1 MKKYLLLIILLNMVQ
16 KSSNQNFF
24 IGLSLSN
31 SSNYDS
37 SVCVLDRNSKIMLLD
52 KFYFTQDIDLFFKSS
67 PYIHNSILCASVP
80 YDNSLLEGKWRIHS
94 KNYKMLGNYFKI
106 NRQKWTKR
114 LSARLC
120 DSLLNLRE
128 EGVNVFRCDIN
139 QLRQAYGLNAH
150 YLSRTSL
157 DCKNL
162 QTSLKIKFGFNE
174 LPENMLAASSLE
186 AIICAMF
193 AKYIAFGGKTS
204 ELFEFEGIKT
214 LSKPF

>member
-1 MKKYLLLIILLNMVQ
+1 M
-16 KSSNQNFF
+16 
-24 IGLSLSN
+24 
-31 SSNYDS
+31 
-37 SVCVLDRNSKIMLLD
+37 LDRNSKILLLD
-52 KFYFTQDIDLFFKSS
+52 KFYFTQDIELFFQTS
-67 PYIHNSILCASVP
+67 PYVYNSIICVSVP
-80 YDNSLLEGKWRIHS
+80 YDNSLLDGKWRIHS
-94 KNYKMLGNYFKI
+94 KNYKMLGDYFKI

-114 LSARLC
+114 LSNRLC
-120 DSLLNLRE
+120 GALLDLNE
-128 EGVNVFRCDIN
+128 EGVKVFRCDIN

-162 QTSLKIKFGFNE
+162 QTSLKLKYNFAE

-193 AKYIAFGGKTS
+193 AKYISFGGETS
-204 ELFEFEGIKT
+204 NMFDFEGLEV

>member
-1 MKKYLLLIILLNMVQ
+1 MIE
-16 KSSNQNFF
+16 KSSSENFF

-37 SVCVLDRNSKIMLLD
+37 SVCVLDRNSKILLLD
-52 KFYFTQDIDLFFKSS
+52 KFYFTQDIELFFKSS
-67 PYIHNSILCASVP
+67 PYINNSLMCVSVP

-106 NRQKWTKR
+106 DRQNWTKR
-114 LSARLC
+114 LSGRLC
-120 DSLLNLRE
+120 PALLNLRE
-128 EGVNVFRCDIN
+128 EGVKIFRCDIN

-162 QTSLKIKFGFNE
+162 QSSLRLKYGFE
-174 LPENMLAASSLE
+174 QLPDNMLAASSLE
-186 AIICAMF
+186 AIVCAMF
-193 AKYIAFGGKTS
+193 ARYISLGGKTK
-204 ELFEFEGIKT
+204 ELYEFEGLKT
-214 LSKPF
+214 LSRPIG

>member
-1 MKKYLLLIILLNMVQ
+1 MVE
-16 KSSNQNFF
+16 KSSNENFF

-37 SVCVLDRNSKIMLLD
+37 SVCVLDRNSKILLLD
-52 KFYFTQDIDLFFKSS
+52 KFYFTQDIELFFQTS
-67 PYIHNSILCASVP
+67 PYIHKSVLCTSIP
-80 YDNSLLEGKWRIHS
+80 YDNSLLDGKWRIHS
-94 KNYKMLGNYFKI
+94 KNYKMLGDYFKI
-106 NRQKWTKR
+106 DRQKWTKR
-114 LSARLC
+114 LSNRLC
-120 DSLLNLRE
+120 PALLNLNE
-128 EGVNVFRCDIN
+128 EGIRVYRCDIN

-162 QTSLKIKFGFNE
+162 QTSLKLKYNFSE

-193 AKYIAFGGKTS
+193 AKYISFGGETS
-204 ELFEFEGIKT
+204 NMFDFEGLEV